1 MNYRYLD
8 METYPRKSHF
18 AYFDS
23 LSYPY
28 TCVTVNVDITELQQ
42 TIKARRLPFFLT
54 VCYCVSR
61 AANQVPQFRQRIL
74 EQRIVE
80 FDSCRT
86 SHTVAL
92 SDGTYCYCDLRS
104 DLPFDHYL
112 RYAAQEQ
119 ENAKKAG
126 SIEESETDA
135 LEKIFIST
143 VPWLTYTALVNP
155 VPFPAD
161 SNPRITWGKY
171 FAQDGKIL
179 LPLSVLCHH
188 ALVDGL
194 HIAAFYDQLN
204 GQIRRTASS
213 FP

>member
-8 METYPRKSHF
+8 METFPRKNHF

-28 TCVTVNVDITELQQ
+28 TGVTVNVDITELKE

-61 AANQVPQFRQRIL
+61 AANRVPQFRQRIL
-74 EQRIVE
+74 NHRIVE

-92 SDGTYCYCDLRS
+92 SDGTYCYCDLNS
-104 DLPFDHYL
+104 DLPFEQYI

-126 SIEESETDA
+126 SIEESGTDA

-171 FAQDGKIL
+171 FAQDDKTL

-194 HIAAFYDQLN
+194 HIAAFYDQLDD
-204 GQIRRTASS
+204 QICQTASS
-213 FP
+213 FQ